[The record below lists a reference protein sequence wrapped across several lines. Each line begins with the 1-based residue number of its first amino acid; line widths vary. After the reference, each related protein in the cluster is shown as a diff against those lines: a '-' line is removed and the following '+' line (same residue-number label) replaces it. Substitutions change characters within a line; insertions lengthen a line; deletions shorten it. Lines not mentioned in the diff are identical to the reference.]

1 MNYIKRQ
8 IAIYNDEK
16 EKLDLL
22 SNEISKRIREKV
34 EPIIRKYNSER
45 TIENALLFT
54 PHLFNS
60 GDKFR
65 ASIHTTKTGT
75 ETLVSFSD
83 MEFYLS
89 AKDIKYPMVSE
100 IREALNAKEDG

>member
-1 MNYIKRQ
+1 MNYIERQ
-8 IAIYNDEK
+8 IAVYNEAK
-16 EKLDLL
+16 EKLETLND
-22 SNEISKRIREKV
+22 EISKRIREKV

-75 ETLVSFSD
+75 ETLVSFLD

-89 AKDIKYPMVSE
+89 ARDIKYPMISE
-100 IREALNAKEDG
+100 IREALNAKEEI